1 MKETKKE
8 REARELERLQHIA
21 KMKKPMFY
29 MGITM
34 IVLTIVYV
42 VDEITSNMNSA
53 MQPYILFDLF
63 NVVSRNVNDPAY
75 KHAINVIAPLSMLST
90 FLLIITPF
98 YKALSDRFGRRIFL
112 MINTVGMGVGM
123 LIVMTSS
130 SVVQYI
136 IGVFVMTFFTPNDVQ
151 VLYIMETAPKE
162 KRATYSFVA
171 KGVALISVSL
181 IGVFSKMFLTESDVS
196 SWKLVYVIPV
206 IMALVIGIF
215 SGLFV
220 RETPVFLEQRI
231 EYLSLTEEERKAR
244 KEKEKEQN
252 ISENGGVFAALKYI
266 FKNKQLRWILIA
278 GFIFFTTTVYTSY
291 YATVLEGA
299 MSTDMVATA
308 LLIYPLCNGVMT
320 IFSGFLSDSLGRKKV
335 CFVLGAITIIG
346 LLVFIIAC
354 RGGLGPIVAGI
365 AYGLSIGGLW
375 SMSDTII
382 LTMPAESTPSNMRA
396 SVMGTI
402 SVLIGAGMFVGQ
414 GLFVVCQNFIP
425 MDMVFLV
432 ISVPFMMLSLMI
444 IMAKVKETKNVDLD
458 NITFDMFD

>member
-1 MKETKKE
+1 M
-8 REARELERLQHIA
+8 
-21 KMKKPMFY
+21 
-29 MGITM
+29 
-34 IVLTIVYV
+34 
-42 VDEITSNMNSA
+42 
-53 MQPYILFDLF
+53 
-63 NVVSRNVNDPAY
+63 
-75 KHAINVIAPLSMLST
+75 
-90 FLLIITPF
+90 
-98 YKALSDRFGRRIFL
+98 
-112 MINTVGMGVGM
+112 
-123 LIVMTSS
+123 
-130 SVVQYI
+130 
-136 IGVFVMTFFTPNDVQ
+136 
-151 VLYIMETAPKE
+151 
-162 KRATYSFVA
+162 
-171 KGVALISVSL
+171 
-181 IGVFSKMFLTESDVS
+181 
-196 SWKLVYVIPV
+196 
-206 IMALVIGIF
+206 
-215 SGLFV
+215 
-220 RETPVFLEQRI
+220 
-231 EYLSLTEEERKAR
+231 
-244 KEKEKEQN
+244 
-252 ISENGGVFAALKYI
+252 
-266 FKNKQLRWILIA
+266 IA